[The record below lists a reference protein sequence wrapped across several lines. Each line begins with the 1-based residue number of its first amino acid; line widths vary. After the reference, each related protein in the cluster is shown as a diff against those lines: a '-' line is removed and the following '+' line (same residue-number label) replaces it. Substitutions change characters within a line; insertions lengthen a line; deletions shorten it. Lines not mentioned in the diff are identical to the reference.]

1 MIRLAHRRSSELCQG
16 RAGARRMAPCSVALR
31 LPAPS
36 GVARLACHDGGGT
49 KRQSNFMVSCT
60 DRMQACISPSLDG
73 LRGKFGGTGAVPC
86 LVVTTKIGRSVPA
99 SAELAYAT
107 RSTTAQS
114 VPLQHSIG
122 YQSWLAEG
130 KADIPASTSAQPTR
144 ARQPTRLPRILPILM
159 GHFNGAIGQAR

>member
-1 MIRLAHRRSSELCQG
+1 MIRFALGRSSELCKRG
-16 RAGARRMAPCSVALR
+16 LAYAKWRACSVPLMADV
-31 LPAPS
+31 PGA
-36 GVARLACHDGGGT
+36 ARLAHHDGGGT
-49 KRQSNFMVSCT
+49 KRQINFMVSCT

-130 KADIPASTSAQPTR
+130 KADIPASTSAEPTR